1 MIDALVLSQQIA
13 PYVTAAVSSYG
24 TAVLTRSAELSA
36 DSTVSLGQRLIDKLL
51 RRPSAEEVVDAG
63 PLTSAIEDLSDN
75 PEDSDLQAALR
86 VQLKKLLLGDPQMI
100 SEISEIMDR
109 SGISIVASG
118 DRAVAAYTINGGV
131 HTGDKH
137 S

>member
-13 PYVTAAVSSYG
+13 PYVTAAVASYG
-24 TAVLTRSAELSA
+24 TAVLTRSAELSV
-36 DSTVSLGQRLIDKLL
+36 DSTVSLGQRLLDKLL
-51 RRPSAEEVVDAG
+51 RRSSAQEAAEENA
-63 PLTSAIEDLSDN
+63 LASAIEDLSDN

-86 VQLKKLLLGDPQMI
+86 VQLKKLLLSDPQMI
-100 SEISEIMDR
+100 SEISEIMDQ

-131 HTGDKH
+131 STGDQH